1 MRSRSRA
8 DRPLVEDDNMQLRA
22 NAAQRDGGVKLR
34 LLADEQYTDVGV
46 VGDERRLCRRIGGI
60 ERYADATQVK
70 DSEIG
75 QRPCHCVIG
84 ENTDA
89 FLHFDAQPQQPGGN
103 AINTSGGLP
112 KSAATRRWAT
122 IGEKLCDRL
131 GG

>member
-1 MRSRSRA
+1 M
-8 DRPLVEDDNMQLRA
+8 
-22 NAAQRDGGVKLR
+22 AASLR

-75 QRPCHCVIG
+75 QRPGHCVIG

-103 AINTSGGLP
+103 AINTSGGLSQVSCNSP
-112 KSAATRRWAT
+112 LGDHWRKAVRSARWV
-122 IGEKLCDRL
+122 I
-131 GG
+131 

>member
-1 MRSRSRA
+1 M
-8 DRPLVEDDNMQLRA
+8 
-22 NAAQRDGGVKLR
+22 AASLR

-75 QRPCHCVIG
+75 QRPGHCVIG

-103 AINTSGGLP
+103 AINTSGGLSP
-112 KSAATRRWAT
+112 SQLQLAVGRPLAKSCA
-122 IGEKLCDRL
+122 IGSVGDLMLYTMDQMVLQQISDHSALSLK
-131 GG
+131 